1 MDYLARS
8 RNMPNYTGRT
18 TITGQMLV
26 SKRIK
31 LKILIKIKINKCAVI
46 QKIICK
52 QKSPFRLFAEICTC

>member
-8 RNMPNYTGRT
+8 RNMPNYTGRA

-31 LKILIKIKINKCAVI
+31 LKILIKIKINKYTVI